1 MERAREIWENEPN
14 LQPLKPDA
22 PWYGY
27 SLGAWADDLERQAQR
42 AVQGDYCETG
52 PIAAQHRRKVVEM
65 NSDAGEAPEEDDL

>member
-1 MERAREIWENEPN
+1 MLHQDYPQISLPKREYMERAREIWENELN

-42 AVQGDYCETG
+42 AVQGDYWETG
-52 PIAAQHRRKVVEM
+52 RIAA
-65 NSDAGEAPEEDDL
+65 